1 MLATLLAVDGPDTV
15 ALTPVTKAG
24 LADWLAA
31 QSPAVASWVK
41 AVGFTGEAGS
51 TVFLPGPD
59 GAVARVLAGVS
70 AVDDLWAFAGLP
82 ASLPAGSY
90 RIDAALDARAATR
103 AALGWALGSYRFSR
117 YRKPPEKGFAT
128 LVWPAEADRGEV
140 ERAATATWL
149 VRDLVNTPAC
159 DMGPAELAQAA
170 QDLAAEFDAA
180 VEVIVGQD
188 LLDRDYP
195 AIHAVGRASP
205 RAPRLVDLRWGNPE
219 HPKVTIVG
227 KGVCFDTGG
236 LDLKPSSAMLIM
248 KKDMGGAAHALA
260 LGRMIMMAGLPVRLR
275 VLVPAV
281 ENVVSGDS
289 FKPQDVLRTR
299 KGLTIEVGNTDAEG
313 RLILCDALA
322 EADSEKPELLI
333 DFATLTGAARVALG
347 PDLPALMSNNDALA
361 NDLTEAGTAVDDP
374 MWRLPLWAPYRKGL
388 DSKVA
393 DINNVTTNG
402 FAGAITAGLFLQE
415 FVSKETP
422 WAHLDTYAW
431 NGANRPGRPEGGEA
445 LGLRAA
451 YAVIAKR
458 FG

>member
-24 LADWLAA
+24 LADWLAG

-59 GAVARVLAGVS
+59 GAIAHVLAGVS

-117 YRKPPEKGFAT
+117 YKKPPEKGFAN
-128 LVWPAEADRGEV
+128 LVWPAEADHGEV

-149 VRDLVNTPAC
+149 VRDLVNTPAS

-205 RAPRLVDLRWGNPE
+205 REPRLIDLRWGNPE

-289 FKPQDVLRTR
+289 FKPQDVLKTR
-299 KGLTIEVGNTDAEG
+299 KGLTVEVGNTDAEG

-347 PDLPALMSNNDALA
+347 PDLPALMCNDDALA

-415 FVSKETP
+415 FVSKGTP

-431 NGANRPGRPEGGEA
+431 NGSARPGRPEGGEA

>member
-24 LADWLAA
+24 LPDWLAA
-31 QSPAVASWVK
+31 QSPATASWVK

-59 GAVARVLAGVS
+59 GGVAHMLAGVS
-70 AVDDLWAFAGLP
+70 AIDDLWAFAGMP

-90 RIDAALDARAATR
+90 KIDAALDARAATR
-103 AALGWALGSYRFSR
+103 AALGWALGSYRFTR
-117 YRKPPEKGFAT
+117 YRKPPEKGFAN

-205 RAPRLVDLRWGNPE
+205 REPRLIDLRWGNPQ

-289 FKPQDVLRTR
+289 FKPQDVLKTR
-299 KGLTIEVGNTDAEG
+299 KGLTVEVGNTDAEG

-347 PDLPALMSNNDALA
+347 PDLPALMCNDDALA
-361 NDLTEAGTAVDDP
+361 NDLTEAGSAVDDP

-415 FVSKETP
+415 FVSKGTP

-431 NGANRPGRPEGGEA
+431 NGSARPGRPEGGEA